1 MSVVEALRG
10 IAHDIQTK
18 PTLAAKVTALRTHSR
33 VLGAEILGII
43 GMVPFATQSYL
54 LYRRLAAGQDQI
66 PVTLT
71 RDLRYGP
78 MPRNRLDVY
87 RRARSESAGVTSS
100 EAGAEPIVLFVH
112 GGVWASGSKW
122 HYAKMAS
129 RLAEEGI
136 TTCVAEYT
144 LFPEATT
151 DRMAEEVGLAL
162 DWVVDNCVEGQNKK
176 TVVLVGHS
184 AGAHLCAMTVVQRS
198 RRPGAYVPAF
208 VGIAGVYDIA
218 RHYDYEESRNVHH
231 LSTMKR
237 AVGGPDAFAGQS
249 PAVLLR
255 QREGDV
261 SCGRLRV
268 HLMASRSD
276 VTVPHLQSVD
286 LHDLLL
292 ERGCPEVT
300 LSLYDDVGHGDFIV
314 EWVPRERVGSGRG
327 RELPPHAAELVE
339 TILSSSS
346 PRLSSSRSTMT

>member
-1 MSVVEALRG
+1 M
-10 IAHDIQTK
+10 
-18 PTLAAKVTALRTHSR
+18 
-33 VLGAEILGII
+33 
-43 GMVPFATQSYL
+43 
-54 LYRRLAAGQDQI
+54 
-66 PVTLT
+66 
-71 RDLRYGP
+71 
-78 MPRNRLDVY
+78 
-87 RRARSESAGVTSS
+87 
-100 EAGAEPIVLFVH
+100 LFVH
-112 GGVWASGSKW
+112 GGGWASGSKW